1 MLQWLRKAFRA
12 AEKQP
17 ERSAELAE
25 LRESVSELQHA
36 FKSIE
41 FEWTEMY
48 EKFNTLHA
56 RLSKRVKAESNGTA
70 TAGSQELT
78 YAERLARARATHG
91 NPFQR

>member
-1 MLQWLRKAFRA
+1 MLRRLLKAFSA

-17 ERSAELAE
+17 ERSTELNE
-25 LRESVSELQHA
+25 LREAVSELQHA
-36 FKSIE
+36 FKTVE

-56 RLSKRVKAESNGTA
+56 RLSKRVKAEANGTA

-78 YAERLARARATHG
+78 YAERLAIARAKHG